1 MWLGVGRQD
10 EERLFGKLAR
20 ICLEG
25 CRSHEFDGPDE
36 ELEVDLFE
44 PTPCEQPGKWRA
56 GPASARLLT
65 RISQCVRVKFSILK
79 FCCTTAMDVTR
90 MWLACSSGWP

>member
-36 ELEVDLFE
+36 ELEVDLLS
-44 PTPCEQPGKWRA
+44 PRHASSLASGVRDR
-56 GPASARLLT
+56 PAHD
-65 RISQCVRVKFSILK
+65 C
-79 FCCTTAMDVTR
+79 
-90 MWLACSSGWP
+90 